1 MAKRKRI
8 GRPPKPPKNR
18 KSVNFTFRSREEMR
32 EQLRVAAAVSGR
44 SISEEIEYRLN
55 QSFQN
60 ELILEAAKEAVRA
73 VLQEEREIWKYA
85 TSEKPPS
92 EKGSK

>member
-55 QSFQN
+55 QSFQK
-60 ELILEAAKEAVRA
+60 ELFLEAVRA
-73 VLQEEREIWKYA
+73 VLQEEMEIWKYA
-85 TSEKPPS
+85 TSPPRH
-92 EKGSK
+92 

>member
-8 GRPPKPPKNR
+8 GRPPKPAKNR

-32 EQLRVAAAVSGR
+32 EQLRAAAAVSGR

-55 QSFQN
+55 QSFQK
-60 ELILEAAKEAVRA
+60 ELFLEAVRA
-73 VLQEEREIWKYA
+73 VLQEEMEIWKYA

-92 EKGSK
+92 EEGSK

>member
-32 EQLRVAAAVSGR
+32 EQLRSAAAVSGR
-44 SISEEIEYRLN
+44 SISEEIEYRLV
-55 QSFQN
+55 QSFRDQYIA
-60 ELILEAAKEAVRA
+60 EVAAAAAIRMF
-73 VLQEEREIWKYA
+73 EEREVAKAAFKLI
-85 TSEKPPS
+85 EG
-92 EKGSK
+92 ESK

>member
-32 EQLRVAAAVSGR
+32 EQLRVAADRSGR

-55 QSFQN
+55 QSFQKGTD
-60 ELILEAAKEAVRA
+60 LGGR
-73 VLQEEREIWKYA
+73 REGGGA
-85 TSEKPPS
+85 GRPAGT
-92 EKGSK
+92 GNL

>member
-32 EQLRVAAAVSGR
+32 EQLRVAADRSGR

-55 QSFQN
+55 QSFLK
-60 ELILEAAKEAVRA
+60 ELILEAAAKEAVRA
-73 VLQEEREIWKYA
+73 VLQEKEIWKYA

-92 EKGSK
+92 EQGSK

>member
-8 GRPPKPPKNR
+8 GRPPKPPNNR

-32 EQLRVAAAVSGR
+32 EQLRVAADRSGR

-55 QSFQN
+55 QSFQK
-60 ELILEAAKEAVRA
+60 ELILEAAAKEAVRA
-73 VLQEEREIWKYA
+73 VLQETEIWKYA
-85 TSEKPPS
+85 TSGKPPS
-92 EKGSK
+92 EQGSK